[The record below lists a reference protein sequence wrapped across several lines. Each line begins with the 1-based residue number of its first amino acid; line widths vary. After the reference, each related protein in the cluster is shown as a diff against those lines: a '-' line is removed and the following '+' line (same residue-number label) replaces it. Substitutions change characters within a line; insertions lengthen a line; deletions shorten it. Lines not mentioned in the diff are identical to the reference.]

1 MKSNY
6 PVQRLVL
13 VISFIIIEEDYA
25 LKASTSDLPEMENEE
40 FALASVQPRAG
51 EIFGLCPVV
60 HLILVKWLIGCF
72 IIEYETKVN

>member
-25 LKASTSDLPEMENEE
+25 LKASTSDLSEMENEE

-51 EIFGLCPVV
+51 EIFDLRPVV
-60 HLILVKWLIGCF
+60 HLILIKWLIGCL